1 MESAH
6 VSGLRTAGFV
16 GVKHIFTCRYWV
28 TKTPFANQSED
39 SPEQSDQSPF
49 REERREGVGAQDRAK
64 SGGGQAPHL
73 NVLFL
78 EKVVFCKKF

>member
-1 MESAH
+1 MESAQ
-6 VSGLRTAGFV
+6 VSGLRTAGFF
-16 GVKHIFTCRYWV
+16 GVKYIFKCLYWV
-28 TKTPFANQSED
+28 TKPPFANQSED

-64 SGGGQAPHL
+64 SGGGQASHL
-73 NVLFL
+73 DVLFL

>member
-1 MESAH
+1 M
-6 VSGLRTAGFV
+6 SGLRTAGFV

-28 TKTPFANQSED
+28 KKTPFANQSED
-39 SPEQSDQSPF
+39 SPDDQSPF
-49 REERREGVGAQDRAK
+49 RKECREGVGAQDRAK
-64 SGGGQAPHL
+64 SGGGQASHL